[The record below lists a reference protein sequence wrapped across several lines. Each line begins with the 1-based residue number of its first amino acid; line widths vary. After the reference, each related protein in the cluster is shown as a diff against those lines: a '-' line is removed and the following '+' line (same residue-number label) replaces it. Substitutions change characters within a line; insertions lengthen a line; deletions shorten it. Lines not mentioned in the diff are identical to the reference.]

1 MTKMKM
7 FALALG
13 VWGAGGI
20 AATALAYDLS
30 RTPTPRGPA
39 VDTTSIHVD
48 APEVVRHAREERPVL
63 AIPPITIVGHR
74 VARPLGVTAPQ
85 KTESLPQVS
94 RMHCADWRD
103 LQMGSGR
110 VQTCE

>member
-1 MTKMKM
+1 MKM

-20 AATALAYDLS
+20 VATALAYDLS
-30 RTPTPRGPA
+30 HPPTPRPAA
-39 VDTTSIHVD
+39 VDVTPTHVD
-48 APEVVRHAREERPVL
+48 APEVVRHAGEERPVL
-63 AIPPITIVGHR
+63 MIAPITIVGR
-74 VARPLGVTAPQ
+74 RIARPLGVTAPQ
-85 KTESLPQVS
+85 KGEALPQSS

-110 VQTCE
+110 VQICE